1 MIYVTGPQNSDR
13 LTSIFGNAEAE
24 GVFMLDRRAVI
35 IVVGALA
42 VFLCGGVFRL
52 RAQEPVSLTG
62 HIKSDDEG
70 LMEGVAV
77 SARRAGS
84 NMTLTAPSNAK
95 GVYSFPQNRLEGSE
109 YSITVRAVG
118 YDLASPVTVAVSPQS
133 PATLDLQ
140 LRKLPD
146 ISSQLTNA
154 EWLMSVP
161 GTEQQKNGVSGCVSC
176 HTLQRSFNSGRD
188 ADEFVQVM
196 VRMAGYAPGS
206 NPLKPQRRVD
216 QIEPINP
223 ERFRKQAE
231 WLAAVNLS
239 SVNKWEYA
247 LKTLPRPTGRATR
260 VIITEYDLP
269 RKVAMPHD
277 VIVDASGTAWY
288 SDFGSQYLGK
298 LEPSTG
304 KVAEYA
310 LL

>member
-1 MIYVTGPQNSDR
+1 
-13 LTSIFGNAEAE
+13 
-24 GVFMLDRRAVI
+24 MLNRRGVI
-35 IVVGALA
+35 IVVAALGVSFSGA
-42 VFLCGGVFRL
+42 FRL
-52 RAQEPVSLTG
+52 PAQEPVSLTG
-62 HIKSDDEG
+62 QIKSDEEG

-77 SARRAGS
+77 SARRGGS
-84 NMTLTAPSNAK
+84 NMTLTVISNAK
-95 GVYSFPQNRLEGSE
+95 GVYSFPQNRLEAGE

-176 HTLQRSFNSGRD
+176 HTLQRIFKSGHD

-206 NPLKPQRRVD
+206 NPLKPQRRVG

-231 WLAAVNLS
+231 WLSATKCGREEPRGAVS
-239 SVNKWEYA
+239 HEQGQAVC
-247 LKTLPRPTGRATR
+247 G
-260 VIITEYDLP
+260 
-269 RKVAMPHD
+269 
-277 VIVDASGTAWY
+277 
-288 SDFGSQYLGK
+288 
-298 LEPSTG
+298 
-304 KVAEYA
+304 
-310 LL
+310 